1 MKRLFCVAALM
12 AVLSLDA
19 LAATP
24 PSAGL
29 IVLLHDD
36 ASGTQDVRRQALQA
50 TSASAPLPLA
60 GKLGGRWHRV
70 QADPAATA
78 DDHRALLAR
87 MRADPRVAAVLPDVR
102 EQRLAVTPNDPRFDS
117 QWWLN
122 VVAAGNTGAAGFA
135 EAWVRNTG
143 AAGSV
148 AVAVLDS
155 GITPHP
161 ELNPRLLPGWDFV
174 SDATYANDGGGRDAD
189 PADPGD
195 AITPAERSGNP
206 MAFADCPASPLSSWH
221 GTTIAGQIA
230 AVTDNSAG
238 VAAAHWGAL
247 IVPVRVAGKCGAALS
262 DIVDGLR
269 WAAGLPVPGVPANP
283 NPARII
289 VLSYGGAESC
299 NAASGDSATAAAAR
313 LYLDT
318 IEDVRAAGAMVVV
331 AAGNLR
337 SAVGRP
343 ASCAG
348 AFGVAS
354 LNREGYKATYS
365 NFGPQIALAT
375 PGGDG
380 DTRGTCDAQLA
391 DSGIVSTGNLGDVQP
406 GSAGYVAAS
415 GTSFAAPAVA
425 AAAAL
430 MLSVNPALG
439 VEQLEDGLK
448 RSARPHVKVP
458 LLGNCSLTAASKDRG
473 RCACTA
479 DTCGAGM
486 LDADEALRYAAS
498 PTGYVAPNRTAPTLD
513 DARLRECAVIL
524 GRPLP
529 VDPAPAPEPAPEPE
543 PASEGGGGGAMSAL
557 WVLLLGCAIG
567 TLLWRPHSTG
577 RRPRQG

>member
-1 MKRLFCVAALM
+1 MKHLTCVAALV
-12 AVLSLDA
+12 AVLS
-19 LAATP
+19 
-24 PSAGL
+24 PSALFAAAPASGL
-29 IVLLHDD
+29 IVQLRDSAD
-36 ASGTQDVRRQALQA
+36 AAQDPRRQALQA
-50 TSASAPLPLA
+50 PAAASAAPALPLA
-60 GKLGGRWHRV
+60 GTLGGPWHRV

-78 DDHRALLAR
+78 DDTRALLAR
-87 MRADPRVAAVLPDVR
+87 LRADPRVAAVLPDVR
-102 EQRLAVTPNDPRFDS
+102 EQRLAVTPNDTRFDS
-117 QWWLN
+117 QWWLKI
-122 VVAAGNTGAAGFA
+122 VGAGNTGAAGFA
-135 EAWVRNTG
+135 SAWERSTG

-155 GITPHP
+155 GITSHP
-161 ELNPRLLPGWDFV
+161 EVNPRLLPGWDFV
-174 SDATYANDGGGRDAD
+174 SDAVYANDGGGRDAD

-195 AITPAERSGNP
+195 AITAADRSGNP
-206 MAFADCPASPLSSWH
+206 TAFADCPAAPLSSWH

-230 AVTDNSAG
+230 AVTDNGAG

-269 WAAGLPVPGVPANP
+269 WAAGLAVPGAPVNP
-283 NPARII
+283 NPARVI

-313 LYLDT
+313 LYIDT
-318 IEDVRAAGAMVVV
+318 IEEVRQAGAMVVV

-343 ASCAG
+343 ASCTG

-365 NFGPQIALAT
+365 NFGAQIALAT

-380 DTRGTCDAQLA
+380 DTRSTCDAQLA
-391 DSGIVSTGNLGDVQP
+391 DSGIVSTGNLGDVLP
-406 GSAGYVAAS
+406 GAAGYVAAS

-430 MLSVNPALG
+430 MLSVNPALE
-439 VEQLEDGLK
+439 VEQLEEGLK

-458 LLGNCSLTAASKDRG
+458 LLGNCSLTAPSKDRG
-473 RCACTA
+473 RCACTTG
-479 DTCGAGM
+479 TCGAGM
-486 LDADEALRYAAS
+486 LDAEQALLYAAS
-498 PTGYVAPNRTAPTLD
+498 PSTYVAPSRTAPTLD
-513 DARLRECAVIL
+513 DARIRECALIL

-529 VDPAPAPEPAPEPE
+529 EQPEPE
-543 PASEGGGGGAMSAL
+543 PEPEQPAADGGGGGAMSAL
-557 WVLLLGCAIG
+557 WVLLLAVAML
-567 TLLWRPHSTG
+567 TLL
-577 RRPRQG
+577 RRPRAAGRRHSR